1 MKILENYDLI
11 KLNTFSVSA
20 CAKFFIEIEN
30 ENEIVEL
37 FNSSQFKNNEKLFL
51 GGGSNVLFTKNFDG
65 IVILNKLKGIEI
77 LEVPTLE
84 EVGIPI
90 ENVGKDFVFIKAE
103 SGENWHNLVLFS
115 VSHNYWGIENL
126 ALIPGTVGAAPM
138 QNIGAY
144 GVELKDVLV
153 NVEAINIE
161 TGERKIFENENCKF
175 GYRDSVFKTIFKG
188 QYFIL
193 NITLKLSKT
202 EKKNIS
208 YGALKEHIEKNKIK
222 INTPKDIS
230 DVVEEIRKSKL
241 PDPKIIG
248 NAGSFFKNV
257 FVEESK
263 FKELLAEYPSMP
275 YFKDDETCESKA
287 FAKTLV
293 KENKIPAGWLIE
305 QCGWKGCRIG
315 NVGVH
320 DKQALVLVNYGGAT
334 GEEIKKLANLIMDS
348 VMSKFNLKL
357 TPEVNLI

>member
-1 MKILENYDLI
+1 MKD
-11 KLNTFSVSA
+11 
-20 CAKFFIEIEN
+20 
-30 ENEIVEL
+30 
-37 FNSSQFKNNEKLFL
+37 
-51 GGGSNVLFTKNFDG
+51 
-65 IVILNKLKGIEI
+65 
-77 LEVPTLE
+77 
-84 EVGIPI
+84 
-90 ENVGKDFVFIKAE
+90 
-103 SGENWHNLVLFS
+103 
-115 VSHNYWGIENL
+115 
-126 ALIPGTVGAAPM
+126 
-138 QNIGAY
+138 
-144 GVELKDVLV
+144 
-153 NVEAINIE
+153 
-161 TGERKIFENENCKF
+161 CKF

-287 FAKTLV
+287 FAKNFGKRKQNSCWV
-293 KENKIPAGWLIE
+293 ADRAVWLE
-305 QCGWKGCRIG
+305 GCRIG